1 MNKKNR
7 RVAALLTRQTF
18 RPPEVTAVSG
28 WQLRRRN
35 VQFLYR
41 RCLTFATV
49 GVVLPATFG
58 ASAVAEED
66 RHAAVAPEPQR
77 NVAQEYRAAFE
88 AMIADP
94 TDPEHSF
101 QFATLAA
108 AQGDLRGA
116 IAALERI
123 LKINPGLSNIRLQLG
138 ELYLRAGAT
147 DLAAVYLRQ
156 ALLAPDV
163 PGPLRQRAQ
172 SLLGQADRA
181 QHKHFFTGSLYAGGR
196 YDSNANAGPSS
207 RDVRVLGQQGLL
219 NEQAVGHSDWSAEVG
234 ATLNYTYA
242 FDSQAGNDLEANFTT
257 FNRRYQDT
265 HLLNLNSFGADVGPR
280 FYLGNVLDP
289 NWSVRPFVS
298 ATYMLLNS
306 RDYLGG
312 YGGGV
317 NLQKIFAS
325 SSYFDLTLETSDQ
338 HFFDQDAFP
347 TNSNRTG
354 LYTQLRGSVGYQV
367 LPATRLFT
375 AVSLA
380 QRNSDA
386 GFESFKEVGFGAGVT
401 ETYPAPFHWTEYS
414 WSTSLYLG
422 VHRSIYN
429 DADPQID
436 PTVKRQDNR
445 LDIVLSHNVRITQ
458 TLTLTAVVQY
468 TNNNSTLPN
477 FKYHD
482 TSASV
487 GLAWSF

>member
-1 MNKKNR
+1 ML
-7 RVAALLTRQTF
+7 AAASAVLL
-18 RPPEVTAVSG
+18 
-28 WQLRRRN
+28 
-35 VQFLYR
+35 
-41 RCLTFATV
+41 ATV
-49 GVVLPATFG
+49 GTGAQAAEDQPAIG
-58 ASAVAEED
+58 AAES
-66 RHAAVAPEPQR
+66 RSNSSP
-77 NVAQEYRAAFE
+77 NYRAAFE
-88 AMIADP
+88 AMMADP
-94 TDPEHSF
+94 TDAEHSF
-101 QFATLAA
+101 EFAKVAA

-147 DLAAVYLRQ
+147 DLAAAYLRQ

-172 SLLGQADRA
+172 SLLGQAERS
-181 QHKHFFTGSLYAGGR
+181 QRKHFFTGSIYAGGR
-196 YDSNANAGPSS
+196 FDSNANAGPSS

-219 NEQAVGHSDWSAEVG
+219 NEQALGHSDWSAEVG

-257 FNRRYQDT
+257 FNRRYKDT
-265 HLLNLNSFGADVGPR
+265 HSLNQNSFGTDIGPR
-280 FYLGNVLDP
+280 FYFGNILDP
-289 NWSVRPFVS
+289 SWSVRPFVS

-317 NLQKIFAS
+317 NLRKFFAS

-338 HFFDQDAFP
+338 HFFNQDAFP

-354 LYTQLRGSVGYQV
+354 LYSQLRGSVSYQL

-375 AVSLA
+375 ALSLS

-386 GFESFKEVGFGAGVT
+386 GFDSFKEIGFGVGVT
-401 ETYPAPFHWTEYS
+401 QTYPAPFHWTEYS

-422 VHRSIYN
+422 VLRTTYN
-429 DADPQID
+429 EADPQVD

-445 LDIVLSHNVRITQ
+445 FDIVLSHNVRITQ
-458 TLTLTAVVQY
+458 TLTLTALVEY

-482 TSASV
+482 TSASL